1 MKRPAFFVSRL
12 YGAIAGHD
20 GLEGA
25 TKDRTGNHPAS
36 TDNQGPGKTKTGK
49 ERGYRMHTASVS
61 IHALQSCYCTGTHS
75 GKTEFKNKAFHHFM
89 VNYYVS

>member
-20 GLEGA
+20 GLEGT

-36 TDNQGPGKTKTGK
+36 TDNLGPARISRDISGQAGIIQDG
-49 ERGYRMHTASVS
+49 RGSWRTARGRGR
-61 IHALQSCYCTGTHS
+61 Q
-75 GKTEFKNKAFHHFM
+75 
-89 VNYYVS
+89 